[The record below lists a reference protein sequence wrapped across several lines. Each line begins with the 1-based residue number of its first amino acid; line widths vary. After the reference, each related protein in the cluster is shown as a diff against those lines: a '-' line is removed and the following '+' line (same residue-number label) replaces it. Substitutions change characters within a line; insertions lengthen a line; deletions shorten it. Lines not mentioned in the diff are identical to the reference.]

1 MDIAASLQG
10 LGNFL
15 LYFATAIAVVV
26 GFVLIYTAVTPHRE
40 LALIRA
46 GNTAGAVALSGAVLG
61 FTLPV
66 ANVVAQSVSI
76 VDMLIWSAVALVTQ
90 LVVYLLASRVLR
102 DLSRHLEEGN
112 LAAAITLAAAALV
125 IGLLNA
131 ACLTY

>member
-1 MDIAASLQG
+1 MDIASSLQG
-10 LGNFL
+10 LGSFL
-15 LYFATAIAVVV
+15 LYFVAAIAVVV
-26 GFVLIYTAVTPHRE
+26 VFVLIYTAVTPHRE

-76 VDMLIWSAVALVTQ
+76 VDMLIWSAVALVAQ
-90 LVVYLLASRVLR
+90 LVLYLLAGWVLR